1 MPESSMIPVEQ
12 YAAAHR
18 ISIYSVI
25 QKINRGELQ
34 SSTEIINGA
43 KKIFVSERQPE
54 QHDYKAAYEAL
65 QKELEALKAKQQ

>member
-1 MPESSMIPVEQ
+1 MSDMIPIEQ
-12 YAAAHR
+12 YAAAQR
-18 ISIYSVI
+18 VSIYSVI

-34 SSTEIINGA
+34 EHIETVEGV
-43 KKIFVSERQPE
+43 KKRFILQAQPQ